1 MTQKNNMTGE
11 LMISEPEPSA
21 DEVDAWRRNGVF
33 LPTDEVNAESYPRL
47 KNMSAGFLFRA
58 VVHPIQPAR
67 AEYVAIPM
75 LDDLTIAG
83 VVGQWN
89 LLWESA
95 QFRRRFFDEDELPGQ
110 LRKIADLGD
119 VNVSLVPRTKSRY
132 FEYAPLLH
140 LLPQATMERFGLP
153 LLRTTTWPYLA
164 NWSGVDQ
171 YLPDDFEQRLAR
183 AWAWAWT
190 TWPHLVSGSPMTAFS
205 KDDPIRLLSHNLD
218 FWLPPVTEVIQTTL
232 RGFPQVDKGVVVGP
246 VPLSDGGFLEGAVS
260 SNPRM
265 GGDIW
270 TGEDEAA
277 KIVSQTIEAADATG
291 QLRGILD
298 AVRSNRVED
307 DFSERWSFAR
317 EDFERKM
324 YKKRSKTRVRFVEL
338 TDTIPVQGPESEILG
353 AMVTNEFLT
362 VLDTKNR
369 QIVVLLNSGVTK
381 KIEIAKLLGYANH
394 SPVSKRLRQIQK
406 AAAQYFAD
414 S

>member
-11 LMISEPEPSA
+11 LTISEPEPTT
-21 DEVDAWRRNGVF
+21 DELDAWRRNDVF
-33 LPTDEVNAESYPRL
+33 VPTDEVNADSYPRL

-58 VVHPIQPAR
+58 VIQPIQPDR
-67 AEYVAIPM
+67 PEYVAIPM
-75 LDDLTIAG
+75 LNDLAMAG

-95 QFRRRFFDEDELPGQ
+95 QFRRRFFDEDELPRQ
-110 LRKIADLGD
+110 LRKIVDLGD
-119 VNVSLVPRTKSRY
+119 VNVTLVPRTKSRY

-164 NWSGVDQ
+164 DWAGVDR

-183 AWAWAWT
+183 AWAWT
-190 TWPHLVSGSPMTAFS
+190 TWPHLVSGSPMKAFS
-205 KDDPIRLLSHNLD
+205 KNDPIRLLSHNLN
-218 FWLPPVTEVIQTTL
+218 FWLPPVTEVIQSTL
-232 RGFPQVDKGVVVGP
+232 RRFPQVDKGVVAGP
-246 VPLSDGGFLEGAVS
+246 VPLSDGSFLEGALA

-277 KIVSQTIEAADATG
+277 EIVSQTIEAADVTG

-307 DFSERWSFAR
+307 DFSEHWSYAR

-324 YKKRSKTRVRFVEL
+324 YKKRSKTTVRFVEL

-353 AMVTNEFLT
+353 TMVTNEFLT
-362 VLDTKNR
+362 VLDEKNR
-369 QIVVLLNSGVTK
+369 QIVVLLSSGVTK

-406 AAAQYFAD
+406 AAAEYFKD